1 MVRSLYLLIFL
12 LVTPL
17 LGACSEAETTLKDGY
32 YSAEMAS
39 FDSEGWKSFVTIYV
53 ANGKIITVEY
63 DAKNEAGFLMSWD
76 MDYIRWM
83 KSVRNT
89 YPNAYMRAYSTALLN
104 WQDPQKVYP
113 LLGAERYCELFK
125 RLAKA
130 AMGNS
135 SLENK
140 EIAIIPYPA
149 YSITT
154 H

>member
-1 MVRSLYLLIFL
+1 MRSLYLLIFL
-12 LVTPL
+12 LAGTFL
-17 LGACSEAETTLKDGY
+17 SACSEADPPLKGGY

-63 DAKNEAGFLMSWD
+63 NAKNEAGFLMSWD
-76 MDYIRWM
+76 MDYVRWM

-125 RLAKA
+125 LLATAAMENSRLA
-130 AMGNS
+130 
-135 SLENK
+135 NK
-140 EIAIIPYPA
+140 EIAIVPYPA